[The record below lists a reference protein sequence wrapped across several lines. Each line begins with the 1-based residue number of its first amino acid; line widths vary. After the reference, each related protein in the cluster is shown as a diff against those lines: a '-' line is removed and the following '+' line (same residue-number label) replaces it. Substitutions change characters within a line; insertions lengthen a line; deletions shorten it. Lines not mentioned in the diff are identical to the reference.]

1 MNKSTMIVAIL
12 GLAGMAGTW
21 MTMQQQ
27 AVKIVAASSTNPK
40 TSVKVIAAAGRVEP
54 ASEEITV
61 GPELD
66 GRIRQ
71 MLVEEGDDVKAGQ
84 SLAILENSDFAAR
97 VALAQAL
104 ITERRAVLDRLAN
117 GSRKEERA
125 ESAAVVR
132 EARAALDLAIS
143 EHDRRRTLLDR
154 GAISRS
160 EFDAT
165 DREVRTL
172 TARLDAVSERSALV
186 VAGPRDEDKREAE
199 AAVKSAEAGLAEA
212 QAMLDKTVIRSPIA
226 GRILRKHRRVG
237 ESVSANSATPI
248 VTLGDCR
255 VLRVRIEVDEADVA
269 QLHLGQTA
277 WVTAQ
282 AYGDHHFTGHVIRIG
297 QKLGRKNVH
306 TDDPSERV
314 DTKVLEALME
324 LDPGQVLPMGLRVD
338 SFINV
343 AGNEK

>member
-1 MNKSTMIVAIL
+1 MAVAIL

-21 MTMQQQ
+21 MMMQHQF
-27 AVKIVAASSTNPK
+27 VKVEAASSTNPK
-40 TSVKVIAAAGRVEP
+40 TDVKVIAAAGRVEP

-84 SLAILENSDFAAR
+84 PLAILENSDFAAR
-97 VALAQAL
+97 VALAQAV
-104 ITERRAVLDRLAN
+104 ITERRAVLDRLSN

-132 EARAALDLAIS
+132 EARAALDLAVS
-143 EHDRRRTLLDR
+143 EQNRRKTLLDR

-160 EFDAT
+160 EFDIT

-199 AAVKSAEAGLAEA
+199 AAVKRAEA
-212 QAMLDKTVIRSPIA
+212 QLAESQAMLAKTVIRSPIS

-237 ESVSANSATPI
+237 ESVSANNATPI

-255 VLRVRIEVDEADVA
+255 VLRVRIEVDEADIA
-269 QLHLGQTA
+269 HLHLGQKA

-282 AYGDHHFTGHVIRIG
+282 AYGDQHFTGHLIRIG
-297 QKLGRKNVH
+297 QKLGRKNVR
-306 TDDPSERV
+306 TDDPTERV

-324 LDPGQVLPMGLRVD
+324 LDAGQLLPMGLRVD
-338 SFINV
+338 SFIDV
-343 AGNEK
+343 SGTTK